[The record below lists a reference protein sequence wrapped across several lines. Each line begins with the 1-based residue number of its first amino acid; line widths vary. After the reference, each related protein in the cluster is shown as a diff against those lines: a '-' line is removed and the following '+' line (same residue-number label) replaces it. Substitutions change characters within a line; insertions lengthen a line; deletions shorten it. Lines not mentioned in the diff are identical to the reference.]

1 MTRRCGRGSAR
12 AQRGAATVTALALV
26 AVLGAVAAVL
36 AVGAG
41 LFVEHRRVQ
50 AAADLAAL
58 AGAGAVRD
66 GDPCAA
72 AAATAVRNGAEV
84 TSCEVLDRD
93 VRVVV
98 AVRRTYPGGWE
109 AVVEGVAR
117 AGPAGS
123 TGSAGPS
130 EPGSATGGGA

>member
-1 MTRRCGRGSAR
+1 MTSRRGRRSVPD
-12 AQRGAATVTALALV
+12 QRGAATVTALALIGVIGMV
-26 AVLGAVAAVL
+26 ATVL

-41 LFVEHRRVQ
+41 LFVEHRRAQ

-72 AAATAVRNGAEV
+72 AAATAGRNGAEV

-98 AVRRTYPGGWE
+98 AVRRSYPGGWDV
-109 AVVEGVAR
+109 VVEGAAR
-117 AGPAGS
+117 AGPVGS
-123 TGSAGPS
+123 PTVA
-130 EPGSATGGGA
+130 GGGA

>member
-1 MTRRCGRGSAR
+1 MRVVHGALHDHREHRD
-12 AQRGAATVTALALV
+12 QRGAATVTALALV
-26 AVLGAVAAVL
+26 AVLGAVAVVL

-41 LFVEHRRVQ
+41 LFVEHRRAQ

-58 AGAGAVRD
+58 AGAGAVVE
-66 GDPCAA
+66 GDACAA
-72 AAATAVRNGAEV
+72 ATETAGRNGAEL

-98 AVRRTYPGGWE
+98 AVRRSYPGGWE

-117 AGPAGS
+117 AGPAGPP
-123 TGSAGPS
+123 A
-130 EPGSATGGGA
+130 AAGGGA

>member
-1 MTRRCGRGSAR
+1 MRVSGHVHGD
-12 AQRGAATVTALALV
+12 QRGAATVTALAMV
-26 AVLGAVAAVL
+26 AVLGAVAVVL

-41 LFVEHRRVQ
+41 LFVEHRRAQ

-58 AGAGAVRD
+58 AGAGAVAE

-72 AAATAVRNGAEV
+72 AAATAGRNGAEL

-98 AVRRTYPGGWE
+98 AVRRDYPGGWE

-117 AGPAGS
+117 AGPAGP
-123 TGSAGPS
+123 ARP
-130 EPGSATGGGA
+130 PGAGGGA